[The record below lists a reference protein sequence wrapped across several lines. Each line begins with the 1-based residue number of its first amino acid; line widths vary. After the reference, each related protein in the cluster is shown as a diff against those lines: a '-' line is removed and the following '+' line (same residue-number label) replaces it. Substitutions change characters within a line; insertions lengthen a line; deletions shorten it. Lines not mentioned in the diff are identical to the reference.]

1 MELPQ
6 RLPQFL
12 FYGLSCEPRFFFFLQ
27 PRRVNGLD
35 VASEKQRGI
44 VPFPDRL
51 PRPREPQE
59 IEEGRRPIQFAFE
72 VRLELRP

>member
-1 MELPQ
+1 MEPSQ

-12 FYGLSCEPRFFFFLQ
+12 FYGLSCEPFFLLFLQ

-35 VASEKQRGI
+35 VTSQKQRGI
-44 VPFPDRL
+44 MPFPHGL

-59 IEEGRRPIQFAFE
+59 VEEGRRPIQFAFK
-72 VRLELRP
+72 VRLELRC